1 MSSVLK
7 SFAKT
12 LNDLAEKNED
22 VRNSLSELKQNNAE
36 VLRHLSQHTTQIAAL
51 ETENAKLFKQVK
63 FLTEQVIQQDQYSR
77 KDIVIM
83 TGLTYEEG
91 ESQEE
96 LATSVTRI
104 LNQSTGNSLNL
115 TKRDFIAI
123 HRNRIN
129 LNSDRPPTVTIKFL
143 RFTDKDAMF
152 TKMAFAKRKA
162 IYPYIKLHHGLCP
175 GLIEERNKISNHENV
190 KFCRYEGANIFFTV
204 CVVFS
209 GKLDRFYNRIRNY
222 EHLHTGP
229 YPGGLQQV
237 QLHPQDESR
246 VHFAKPVF
254 RRVQQGAT
262 GASAKLRL
270 GLLKSLSKID
280 CGPKGL
286 ENARFY
292 WGFGPWDTRWGVA
305 PGPPLG
311 DGALRLASLGQL
323 HPPR

>member
-1 MSSVLK
+1 MGDVNKPSTQTRNPSRTEKQLLAASKSQNEEIREMSSVLK

-36 VLRHLSQHTTQIAAL
+36 VLKHMSQHTTQIAAL
-51 ETENAKLFKQVK
+51 EMENAKLFKQVK

-83 TGLTYEEG
+83 TGLIYEEG

-152 TKMAFAKRKA
+152 TKIAFAKRKE
-162 IYPYIKLHHGLCP
+162 IYPHIKLHHGLCP
-175 GLIEERNKISNHENV
+175 GLIEESDKISNLENV
-190 KFCRYEGANIFFTV
+190 KFCRYEGANRYFTV
-204 CVVFS
+204 CVVVS
-209 GKLDRFYNRIRNY
+209 GKPDRFYKRIRNY
-222 EHLHTGP
+222 EHLHIE
-229 YPGGLQQV
+229 V
-237 QLHPQDESR
+237 S
-246 VHFAKPVF
+246 
-254 RRVQQGAT
+254 
-262 GASAKLRL
+262 
-270 GLLKSLSKID
+270 KS
-280 CGPKGL
+280 
-286 ENARFY
+286 E
-292 WGFGPWDTRWGVA
+292 
-305 PGPPLG
+305 
-311 DGALRLASLGQL
+311 
-323 HPPR
+323 